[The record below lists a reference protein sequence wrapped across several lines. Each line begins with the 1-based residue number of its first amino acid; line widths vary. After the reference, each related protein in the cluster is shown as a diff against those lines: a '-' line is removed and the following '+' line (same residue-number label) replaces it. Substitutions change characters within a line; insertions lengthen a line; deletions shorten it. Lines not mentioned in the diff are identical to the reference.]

1 MRSNRELVILAAVL
15 ATALASN
22 QAAAAE
28 PAPAEAAPATAEAA
42 PATTEAA
49 PATAQPA
56 QKIAATPHRTTQAAD
71 WHEGFMLV
79 PSAGVHSIQGDAG
92 QSKSP
97 GLRLGLMAGSR
108 MGEFWSLN
116 VGFAF
121 DKLNWDVPNA
131 SDYVF
136 DLGFNPL
143 FHFPNGK
150 LEIVAGPVLGVFL
163 DKGAVGAGALSSD
176 IWTYGWTLGANAG
189 LLFPVGSKVRLGG
202 LLNFFLRNPI
212 KACFT
217 ANGSDMCISEG
228 LNSPKVL
235 ALSIAAIL

>member
-1 MRSNRELVILAAVL
+1 MRSKREHVIVAAMV
-15 ATALASN
+15 ATAMVSN
-22 QAAAAE
+22 QAVGAE

-42 PATTEAA
+42 PAA
-49 PATAQPA
+49 ATAQPA
-56 QKIAATPHRTTQAAD
+56 PKLAATPHRPAQATD

-79 PSAGVHSIQGDAG
+79 PSAGIHSIQGDAG
-92 QSKSP
+92 QSKGP

-108 MGEFWSLN
+108 MGENWSLN

-121 DKLNWDVPNA
+121 DKVNWDVPTA

-163 DKGAVGAGALSSD
+163 DKGAVGTGTIASD

-212 KACFT
+212 KACYT
-217 ANGSDMCISEG
+217 ANGTDTCQSNG
-228 LNSPKVL
+228 LNSAKVL
-235 ALSIAAIL
+235 ALSVAAIL

>member
-22 QAAAAE
+22 HAAAAE
-28 PAPAEAAPATAEAA
+28 PAPAEPA

-56 QKIAATPHRTTQAAD
+56 QKLAATPRRTTQAAD

-79 PSAGVHSIQGDAG
+79 PSVGVHSIQGDAG
-92 QSKSP
+92 QSKGP

-108 MGEFWSLN
+108 MGEAWSLN

-121 DKLNWDVPNA
+121 DKVNWDVPNA

-163 DKGAVGAGALSSD
+163 DKGAVEAGTLVTD
-176 IWTYGWTLGANAG
+176 TWTYGWTLGANAG
-189 LLFPVGSKVRLGG
+189 LLFPVGSKARVGG

-212 KACFT
+212 KACIT
-217 ANGSDMCISEG
+217 GADMCLSEG
-228 LNSPKVL
+228 LTSPKVL
-235 ALSIAAIL
+235 ALSVAAIL

>member
-1 MRSNRELVILAAVL
+1 MRSRREHMIVAAML
-15 ATALASN
+15 ATAMLSN
-22 QAAAAE
+22 QAAAE
-28 PAPAEAAPATAEAA
+28 TAPPEAAPEAT
-42 PATTEAA
+42 

-56 QKIAATPHRTTQAAD
+56 QKIAATPHRATQAED

-79 PSAGVHSIQGDAG
+79 PSAGIHSIQGDAG
-92 QSKSP
+92 QSKGP

-108 MGEFWSLN
+108 MGENWSLN

-121 DKLNWDVPNA
+121 DKVNWDVPNA

-143 FHFPNGK
+143 LHFPNGK

-163 DKGAVGAGALSSD
+163 DKGSALAAD
-176 IWTYGWTLGANAG
+176 TWTYGWTLGANAG

-202 LLNFFLRNPI
+202 LVNFFLRNPI
-212 KACFT
+212 KACVT
-217 ANGSDMCISEG
+217 ANGNDTCLSSG
-228 LNSPKVL
+228 LSSPKVL
-235 ALSIAAIL
+235 ALSVAAIL